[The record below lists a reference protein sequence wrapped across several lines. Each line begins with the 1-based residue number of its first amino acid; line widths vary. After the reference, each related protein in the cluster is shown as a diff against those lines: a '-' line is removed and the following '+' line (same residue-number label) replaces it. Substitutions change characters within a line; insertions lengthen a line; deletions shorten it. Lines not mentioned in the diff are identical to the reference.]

1 MICSHT
7 TSSALCLQI
16 SRVSSLDFSLSNS
29 ASFRILWAAVAKR
42 LYSDSFVSVPCDI
55 CDAVSSSNASLKL
68 GPLLA
73 NWKFLLK
80 KSLIFIINCYSRS
93 FLFINNKL
101 DFFLNIKYKH
111 SDCFFLININVCKDV
126 INWKQISMHQNFR
139 YLYLHNL
146 NFSNPMK
153 WENGNILCYTTTGNI
168 ATS

>member
-7 TSSALCLQI
+7 TSSALCLQT
-16 SRVSSLDFSLSNS
+16 SRVSSLDLSLSNS

-80 KSLIFIINCYSRS
+80 KSLIFIINCYSCS
-93 FLFINNKL
+93 FLFINNHL
-101 DFFLNIKYKH
+101 YFFFKYKIQTQRL
-111 SDCFFLININVCKDV
+111 FFLININVCKDV

-139 YLYLHNL
+139 YVYLHNL

-153 WENGNILCYTTTGNI
+153 WKNGNILCYTTTGNI
-168 ATS
+168 AMS